1 MIVTVNDMQI
11 GFMPEREPI
20 DALFIL
26 RALQEVYHA
35 KGEMLY
41 VCFVDL
47 EKAFDRLLRSKLE
60 LAMRK
65 RGIP

>member
-26 RALQEVYHA
+26 RALQKVYHA